1 MQVFCHS
8 LNPAFYCN
16 SIACQSLELAF
27 LDWWTGGESN
37 EVKAKTSGAELRVVK
52 RYYSWENKRPWK
64 TCFNSSARTSV
75 LKSQIGEDPVCI
87 KLGLFPL
94 QQTAAFSKWCRSVLP
109 QTAMRAWSA
118 LSSKHRADKQN
129 KTKGSMG
136 LVSLALSDFTSTG
149 CWKVVGLDVMC
160 TSAWCRL
167 KCAGV
172 LSFILLYCFFFCL
185 WVSLWALTTN
195 EYQYTL
201 FISHPLKVILPIAG
215 GSHVTRDVSSNP
227 LSFIFIFIFN
237 YLYIKRSNG
246 EFIYGLNLN
255 HVAFCMSMAL
265 VWLKG

>member
-118 LSSKHRADKQN
+118 LSSKHRADKQ
-129 KTKGSMG
+129 KA
-136 LVSLALSDFTSTG
+136 V
-149 CWKVVGLDVMC
+149 W
-160 TSAWCRL
+160 
-167 KCAGV
+167 V
-172 LSFILLYCFFFCL
+172 LCL
-185 WVSLWALTTN
+185 WRCL
-195 EYQYTL
+195 
-201 FISHPLKVILPIAG
+201 ISHLQVAG
-215 GSHVTRDVSSNP
+215 KLLDLMWCAHLRD
-227 LSFIFIFIFN
+227 
-237 YLYIKRSNG
+237 
-246 EFIYGLNLN
+246 
-255 HVAFCMSMAL
+255 AA
-265 VWLKG
+265 